1 MFRLLIADDEELV
14 RRGLTALIEREA
26 PEIDVVETAVDGLE
40 ALELS
45 ERCRPD
51 ILLTDIRMPGLN
63 GLDLIGRLRAA
74 GPAPRCI
81 VLSGYDDFEY
91 ARRAIGLDVA
101 EYLLKPIDPDQLLGA
116 LTRVREG
123 IEVARREERTRAAAL
138 QALQERQLQ
147 RLLSG
152 GPAASASAEWL
163 PAAPAWG
170 LLLARGLGGGEAS
183 ETAIERFRTLAREAV
198 GGALLA
204 EDGPGGCSVLCPLQA
219 PDPEVFAALAR
230 SLHSRMEADG
240 VQVALVAARPSEAPA
255 ALAGAYAEATA
266 AAACAR
272 HSSGP
277 LLCWEAPPGR
287 GERWPMLPVSHREA
301 LLRAVAEGQE
311 GDAARLAGAF
321 VAYLEGHCAPAGQRA
336 LCVEMLMLI
345 VHQCQNSGLPADAI
359 LGPEGDIGSLLAG
372 TLGGGV
378 EAQLVALVGRAA
390 RACGNGRA
398 EPAARGAIP
407 ELRAYIEAHP
417 EQDLSI
423 AALGR
428 RMHFSAKYLGELFK
442 AATGEPL
449 GSYVIRTRMRHAGA
463 LLAGT
468 QLKVYAVAA
477 RVGYADAKHFA
488 TMFRAVVGVS
498 PAEYRAAHRSGPAP
512 TPDGDAPC
520 HP

>member
-51 ILLTDIRMPGLN
+51 ILLTDIRMPGLS

-116 LTRVREG
+116 LARVREG

-138 QALQERQLQ
+138 QALQERHLQ

-152 GPAASASAEWL
+152 GPAGASAEWL

-170 LLLARGLGGGEAS
+170 LLLARGPSGGEPS
-183 ETAIERFRTLAREAV
+183 GSGVERFRALAREAIE
-198 GGALLA
+198 GAVLA
-204 EDGPGGCSVLCPLQA
+204 EDGPGSCCILCPLQA
-219 PDPEVFAALAR
+219 PDREEFAALAR
-230 SLHSRMEADG
+230 SLHNRLEADG
-240 VQVALVAARPSEAPA
+240 MQVALVAARPCAALA
-255 ALAGAYAEATA
+255 ALAGAYAEAIGA
-266 AAACAR
+266 AARAKHADA
-272 HSSGP
+272 P
-277 LLCWEAPPGR
+277 LLCWEATAAR
-287 GERWPMLPVSHREA
+287 AERWPMLPVSHREA
-301 LLRAVAEGQE
+301 LLRAIAEGQE

-321 VAYLEGHCAPAGQRA
+321 VAYLEGHCAAAGQRA
-336 LCVEMLMLI
+336 LGVEMLMLI
-345 VHQCQNSGLPADAI
+345 VDQCQNLGLPADAI
-359 LGPEGDIGSLLAG
+359 LGPEGDIATLLVGTSAG
-372 TLGGGV
+372 GI
-378 EAQLVALVGRAA
+378 EAQLVALAGRAA
-390 RACGNGRA
+390 RACGNARA
-398 EPAARGAIP
+398 EPIARGAIP

-417 EQDLSI
+417 KEDLSI
-423 AALGR
+423 GALGR
-428 RMHFSAKYLGELFK
+428 RMHLSPKYLGELFK

-449 GSYVIRTRMRHAGA
+449 GSYIIRVRMQRACA

-468 QLKVYAVAA
+468 SLKVYAVAA
-477 RVGYADAKHFA
+477 QVGYADAKHFA
-488 TMFRAVVGVS
+488 TMFRAVIGVP
-498 PAEYRAAHRSGPAP
+498 PAEYRAAHRGEPPA
-512 TPDGDAPC
+512 TQEGDAPC
-520 HP
+520 TP